1 MFGSSHVLQWRKGI
15 FPSNAS
21 RWCRAKNYEGPAKD
35 YEFSRQ
41 SMEEHW
47 RAGYY
52 DAVRTLR
59 HPEVVGRPTNDEVVF
74 TFDLAVD
81 GRE

>member
-1 MFGSSHVLQWRKGI
+1 VHLI
-15 FPSNAS
+15 Y
-21 RWCRAKNYEGPAKD
+21 RAKNYEGPSKD
-35 YEFSRQ
+35 YEFSHA

-59 HPEVVGRPTNDEVVF
+59 HPEVLERPGNHEGVF
-74 TFDLAVD
+74 TFDLATD

>member
-1 MFGSSHVLQWRKGI
+1 MRKVADRKVYNI
-15 FPSNAS
+15 VHLNYRP
-21 RWCRAKNYEGPAKD
+21 KNYEGPAKD
-35 YEFSRQ
+35 YEFSRR

-52 DAVRTLR
+52 DAVHTLR
-59 HPEVVGRPTNDEVVF
+59 HREVLEQPANQEGVF